1 MIVRPQNNS
10 LVAHHQDFQLLDV
23 VHEELLEAAG
33 QHVFRLLVATITD
46 VGHQHLALEAPADS
60 VVNTPRFTP
69 VFLKGEKETRS
80 NT

>member
-1 MIVRPQNNS
+1 MIVEPQNNS

-33 QHVFRLLVATITD
+33 HVFRLLVATITD